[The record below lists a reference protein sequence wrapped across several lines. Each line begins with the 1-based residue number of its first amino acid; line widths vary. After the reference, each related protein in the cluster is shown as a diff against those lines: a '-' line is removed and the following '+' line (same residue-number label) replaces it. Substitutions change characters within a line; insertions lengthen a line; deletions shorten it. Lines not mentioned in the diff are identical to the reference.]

1 MALAPFQWLGN
12 QAVSSPEA
20 AKRQRDIAKALMDRS
35 NTPARNWAEG
45 LGHITSALSGTML
58 RNRADEAE
66 AAGRD
71 EVAAI
76 LAGLGPDSSFSDITS
91 VFANPWAAG
100 DPGTS
105 AVAQALLGQNLQRND
120 PMYQLQLQAAQQ
132 GVDKG
137 ALELDALRNPTS
149 APIKVGDVLV
159 DPETFEPLFDARPDD
174 LTSAIQNYQFLISQG
189 VDPAAAQDQA
199 FGGGRTVVN
208 VGGEGQRMG
217 TVPPG
222 YAVVEDPSNP
232 SGFRLEPIPG
242 GPVAEDAAAAALA
255 AEAQEGAQL
264 TSSVEKA
271 DTVLNTTR
279 AVLDLLDNSDQP
291 TTGTLSR
298 PFAMLSGTPAG
309 KIRSY
314 VSTLQSGVA
323 LGAMQRLKEASAT
336 GATGFGSLS
345 APELNLL
352 ISDIGALDPDT
363 TEPEIFRATVQR
375 IEDRTRRVVEDI
387 KRNVSPERIQE
398 LGLQTLIDSFGD
410 NGGQSQANPNIF
422 NPGQS
427 MEIAPGVSLRRV
439 D

>member
-1 MALAPFQWLGN
+1 
-12 QAVSSPEA
+12 
-20 AKRQRDIAKALMDRS
+20 
-35 NTPARNWAEG
+35 
-45 LGHITSALSGTML
+45 
-58 RNRADEAE
+58 
-66 AAGRD
+66 
-71 EVAAI
+71 
-76 LAGLGPDSSFSDITS
+76 
-91 VFANPWAAG
+91 
-100 DPGTS
+100 
-105 AVAQALLGQNLQRND
+105 
-120 PMYQLQLQAAQQ
+120 
-132 GVDKG
+132 
-137 ALELDALRNPTS
+137 
-149 APIKVGDVLV
+149 
-159 DPETFEPLFDARPDD
+159 
-174 LTSAIQNYQFLISQG
+174 
-189 VDPAAAQDQA
+189 
-199 FGGGRTVVN
+199 
-208 VGGEGQRMG
+208 MG

-255 AEAQEGAQL
+255 AEAQEGAQI

-323 LGAMQRLKEASAT
+323 LGAMQRLKEASST

-398 LGLQTLIDSFGD
+398 LGLQPLIDSFGD

-422 NPGQS
+422 NPGQAV
-427 MEIAPGVSLRRV
+427 EIAPGISIRRV